1 MRIAPV
7 SSNTSNEAV
16 YESQTF
22 DLNTGANQSSTSIT
36 IPQELLTKIAQNS
49 GIETPVIYATLLGRD
64 LQLNRDQ
71 NTSQVSISCS
81 GA

>member
-7 SSNTSNEAV
+7 FSNTSIETV

-22 DLNTGANQSSTSIT
+22 DLNTGANQSRTSVT

-49 GIETPVIYATLLGRD
+49 GTETAVIYATLLGRD
-64 LQLNRDQ
+64 LQLNRD
-71 NTSQVSISCS
+71 
-81 GA
+81 